1 MRLTLKVALGLFA
14 LALIFPVQH
23 VEAQKKKS
31 KKLKRPS
38 SRVGISSVDRFVR
51 ESFNLYDKVY
61 VYDGYYEAGKSLT
74 DDDYEI
80 LIDAVEDGQEVLASA
95 PDAIS
100 SLDGAGVLK
109 QGKGTLQINRA
120 KKALKYSLKTGKKLL
135 TTKPKKNEGEKKSE
149 DTTVAD
155 TKTPQTSGS
164 GSNGNTSSNS
174 SSSSDAPKKELEENI
189 SYWMSYD
196 FIPGKEVIFFD
207 NMQDDDYGDFPRR
220 WDMMSGNAE
229 MARLN
234 NEKVLLF
241 YNHQGTAI
249 KPLFKEKEYLP
260 DAFTIEFDIYFDKIA
275 TDRNSDYKIYFND
288 NLYNPISINTWY
300 PFEIKYKKFEFQT
313 SKYQHIRNF
322 NGWHH
327 IAISYHKGYLKMY
340 FDEQKVLNI
349 PRLDFKPTHIS
360 KIVASYYES
369 DKQKRVVSMKNF
381 KIAKGG
387 GKPYAQVIADG
398 KFVTHGIL
406 FDVGKATLKA
416 QSSGVFKR
424 VMDMMIDNPDWKFE
438 IVGHTDSDGNDAANL
453 KLSQRRAEAVK
464 QALIAR
470 KINGAR
476 LTTSGKGESEPLNS
490 NGTVEEKANNR
501 RVEFILKK

>member
-1 MRLTLKVALGLFA
+1 MKLTLNAAFGLFA
-14 LALIFPVQH
+14 LLFIIPLH
-23 VEAQKKKS
+23 SLEAQKKKS

-38 SRVGISSVDRFVR
+38 SRVGISSVDKFVR

-61 VYDGYYEAGKSLT
+61 VYDGYHESGKSLT

-80 LIDAVEDGQEVLASA
+80 LIDVVEDGQEVLASA

-109 QGKGTLQINRA
+109 QGKGTLQINRS
-120 KKALKYSLKTGKKLL
+120 KKALKYSLKTAKKLL
-135 TTKPKKNEGEKKSE
+135 TTKPKKNEDEDEVE
-149 DTTVAD
+149 DTVV
-155 TKTPQTSGS
+155 KTDDKNPTTSGS
-164 GSNGNTSSNS
+164 SSSGNTTNTLTV
-174 SSSSDAPKKELEENI
+174 SDTPKERDEKI

-196 FIPGKEVIFFD
+196 FVPGKEVIFFD

-229 MARLN
+229 MARFGK
-234 NEKVLLF
+234 EKVLLF
-241 YNHQGTAI
+241 YNHGGTSI
-249 KPLFKEKEYLP
+249 RPLFKEKEYLP
-260 DAFTIEFDIYFDKIA
+260 EAFTIEFDIYFDKIA
-275 TDRNSDYKIYFND
+275 KDRRSSYNIYFND
-288 NLYNPISINTWY
+288 NLYNPISISTWY
-300 PFEIKYKKFEFQT
+300 PFEIEYKKFQFKT
-313 SKYQHIRNF
+313 SKYEQVRNF

-349 PRLDFKPTHIS
+349 PRFDVKPTHIS

-369 DKQKRVVSMKNF
+369 DKQKRVVSIKNF

-406 FDVGKATLKA
+406 FDVGKATLKP
-416 QSSGVFKR
+416 QSSGPLKR

-438 IVGHTDSDGNDAANL
+438 IVGHTDSDGDDVSNL
-453 KLSQRRAEAVK
+453 KLSKLRADAVK

-470 KINGAR
+470 KINGTR
-476 LTTSGKGESEPLNS
+476 LTTTGKGESVPVNNNNS
-490 NGTVEEKANNR
+490 PEEKANNR

>member
-1 MRLTLKVALGLFA
+1 MRLTFKLALGLFA
-14 LALIFPVQH
+14 LGFILPVQNL
-23 VEAQKKKS
+23 EAQKKKS
-31 KKLKRPS
+31 KKIKRPS
-38 SRVGISSVDRFVR
+38 SSVGIASVDRFVR

-80 LIDAVEDGQEVLASA
+80 LIDAVEDGQEVLTSA
-95 PDAIS
+95 PDAIA

-135 TTKPKKNEGEKKSE
+135 TTKPKKNEEEKKS
-149 DTTVAD
+149 DTVAD
-155 TKTPQTSGS
+155 SKKPKGSTTTSTNNDSSTNETPTEIDE
-164 GSNGNTSSNS
+164 T
-174 SSSSDAPKKELEENI
+174 I

-196 FIPGKEVIFFD
+196 FIPGKEVIFYD

-229 MARLN
+229 MSRFGK
-234 NEKVLLF
+234 EKVLLF

-260 DAFTIEFDIYFDKIA
+260 DAFTIEFDIYFDKVSK
-275 TDRNSDYKIYFND
+275 DRRSAFEIFFND
-288 NLYNPISINTWY
+288 NLYQPISISSWY
-300 PFEIKYKKFEFQT
+300 PFEIEYKKFQFKT
-313 SKYQHIRNF
+313 SKYDQIRNF

-349 PRLDFKPTHIS
+349 PRFDVKPTHIG
-360 KIVASYYES
+360 KIVVSYYES
-369 DKQKRVVSMKNF
+369 DKQKRVVSIKNF

-416 QSSGVFKR
+416 QSSGVLKR

-438 IVGHTDSDGNDAANL
+438 IVGHTDSDGDDATNL
-453 KLSQRRAEAVK
+453 KLSERRAEAVK
-464 QALIAR
+464 KALIAR
-470 KINGAR
+470 KIDGSR
-476 LTTSGKGESEPLNS
+476 LTTSGKGESDPVNNNNS
-490 NGTVEEKANNR
+490 PEEKANNR